1 MVSVGK
7 RLPVH
12 YEAIN
17 ITIRKRDGSSTD
29 FTLAPFASA
38 QKGPNANVIPEL
50 DPEILEI
57 LVHRRFDL
65 LLINEQNGAIQTDI
79 QVRDEHWV
87 VGDIISTEI

>member
-1 MVSVGK
+1 MKNRG
-7 RLPVH
+7 
-12 YEAIN
+12 
-17 ITIRKRDGSSTD
+17 STD

-38 QKGPNANVIPEL
+38 QKGPNAVVISEL

-57 LVHRRFDL
+57 LAHRMFNL
-65 LLINEQNGAIQTDI
+65 LLFNEQNGAIQTDI